1 MNFLLDV
8 PENKMKIITDALQR
22 NEVVV
27 NKKGRVIVDDDMCI
41 DCGAC
46 ISLCPTDALH
56 FSVDKRLEL
65 SFEKCIGCLLCIDS
79 CPRHAI
85 EKM

>member
-1 MNFLLDV
+1 VNFLLDV
-8 PENKMKIITDALQR
+8 PKNKMKIITDALQR

-27 NKKGRVIVDDDMCI
+27 NNRGRVIVDDDKCI

-46 ISLCPTDALH
+46 ISLCPTEALH
-56 FSVDKRLEL
+56 FNLDKRLEL

-79 CPRHAI
+79 CPRQAI